1 MNKIREY
8 ILLRLAEIARAE
20 IDEDAIRQGA
30 VDQATQ
36 DAVADLEA
44 NGLTDADKAYV
55 DSILSA

>member
-20 IDEDAIRQGA
+20 IDEDAIRQEA
-30 VDQATQ
+30 VDQVTQ